1 MGAHRKSL
9 GKVII
14 FIQAKFARAAV
25 SLISVNLTAR
35 TRSSL
40 KMLFA
45 LASTLNGGE
54 RFHQLMDILTSKIY
68 NQLTGTHSDSSLLP
82 QQILQSAGGLSSVQ
96 WISN

>member
-1 MGAHRKSL
+1 MGANQKSL

-25 SLISVNLTAR
+25 NLISVNLTAR

-45 LASTLNGGE
+45 QVSTLNGGE
-54 RFHQLMDILTSKIY
+54 RFHQLMDILISKIY
-68 NQLTGTHSDSSLLP
+68 SQLTGTHSDSSLLP

>member
-1 MGAHRKSL
+1 MGANQKSL
-9 GKVII
+9 GQVII

-25 SLISVNLTAR
+25 NLITVNLTAR

-45 LASTLNGGE
+45 QASTLNGGE
-54 RFHQLMDILTSKIY
+54 RFHQLMDILISKIY
-68 NQLTGTHSDSSLLP
+68 SQLTGTHSDSSLLP
-82 QQILQSAGGLSSVQ
+82 QQNLQSAGGLSSVQ